1 MLHDRT
7 RLTDENVSAE
17 NLARWHDHEARI
29 AMGSLHCGSENWE
42 YRAAGR
48 LYDRHDAAARLIREL
63 YGAVVLAGMDY

>member
-7 RLTDENVSAE
+7 RLGDNVTAE
-17 NLARWHDHEARI
+17 ALARWHDHEAER

-48 LYDRHDAAARLIREL
+48 AHDIHRQSAELIRRL
-63 YGAVVLAGMDY
+63 AGAASLAGMDY